1 MVREFWSGAPS
12 TLDGNSQDWRYI
24 PVRRTAIFLERSIQE
39 GMENYIFSANDASTW
54 GAVKA
59 MIESFLTSIWKEGGL
74 QGASSSDAFSVAV
87 GLGSSMTSDD
97 ILNGWLRVS
106 VKVALVRPAEFI
118 VLNFEQQQAD
128 S

>member
-1 MVREFWSGAPS
+1 MK
-12 TLDGNSQDWRYI
+12 RYI
-24 PVRRTAIFLERSIQE
+24 FA
-39 GMENYIFSANDASTW
+39 ANDANTW
-54 GAVKA
+54 NAVKA

-74 QGASSSDAFSVAV
+74 QGSSASDAFNVAV

-97 ILNGWLRVS
+97 ILNGWLRVN